1 MCFSSALS
9 GAWHR
14 IVVARPRRRRDRGP
28 ESGETSLHPASPA
41 GESVNGGGPHAKL
54 YIAIIC
60 ITDPL
65 PISNSLLRIV
75 PCAFAI
81 AALAGGAAAASPTL
95 DRIKATGTVTF
106 AYRDGAAPFSFKAR
120 SGRPQGYSVELCE
133 KAAASIGKALAIPAI
148 KVEWR
153 PVDAANRLDAVTSG
167 RADAECGTT
176 TITLSRMER
185 VDFSVPIFVD
195 GGGVLVREKDHL
207 TRLTDL
213 KGRKIAVIPGTTTL
227 PALQNALKVIDV
239 TAEFVS
245 VKTATEGVDLLL
257 SGKADAY
264 ASDRVVLAGL
274 KLAQGNDELSLIN
287 QDFSFEPYALVVRR
301 DDPDFRLA
309 INRALVGLY
318 KSGEIDAVYVKWLAP
333 LGQPGPLLN
342 AMFYLNSL
350 PE

>member
-1 MCFSSALS
+1 
-9 GAWHR
+9 
-14 IVVARPRRRRDRGP
+14 
-28 ESGETSLHPASPA
+28 
-41 GESVNGGGPHAKL
+41 
-54 YIAIIC
+54 
-60 ITDPL
+60 
-65 PISNSLLRIV
+65 
-75 PCAFAI
+75 
-81 AALAGGAAAASPTL
+81 LAGGAAAASPTL